1 MDFEDDVGGGRERLK
16 GENPSSSSD
25 VSKQEREAAIEAIYV
40 GQRPQLVGFLR
51 QQARRQDIG
60 DLVQDCFLRLVASK
74 NDAVSKIERPGAY
87 LVRVARNLF
96 ADKARVAKQGYR
108 AKHHLYEDD
117 EFAGPD
123 PHSALEAR
131 DMLRRIEQQLARLK
145 PKTRDI
151 FLMHKF
157 DGMSYAEIAAKTGMS
172 EKGVEKQIAKA
183 MTAILRVRASR
194 P

>member
-1 MDFEDDVGGGRERLK
+1 MDFENDVDGGRRPG
-16 GENPSSSSD
+16 GESLSPGNNDGGHAS
-25 VSKQEREAAIEAIYV
+25 EAVVEAIYV
-40 GQRPQLVGFLR
+40 ANRPQLVGFLR
-51 QQARRQDIG
+51 QRAQPQDIG
-60 DLVQDCFLRLVASK
+60 DLVHDCFLRIVASK
-74 NDAVSKIERPGAY
+74 NDVVSGIEKPGSY

-96 ADKARVAKQGYR
+96 ADRARVAKRGYQ
-108 AKHHLYEDD
+108 AKHHLYEDG
-117 EFAGPD
+117 EVAGPD

-131 DMLRRIEQQLARLK
+131 DLLRRIEERLRRLN

-157 DGMSYAEIAAKTGMS
+157 EGMSYAEIAAKTGMS

-183 MTAILRVRASR
+183 MTAILRVQASR

>member
-1 MDFEDDVGGGRERLK
+1 VDGGRRLS
-16 GENPSSSSD
+16 GESLSSGNNESSRGRD
-25 VSKQEREAAIEAIYV
+25 AAVEAIYTV
-40 GQRPQLVGFLR
+40 NRPQLVGFLR
-51 QQARRQDIG
+51 QRAQPQDIG
-60 DLVQDCFLRLVASK
+60 DLVHDCFLRLVASK
-74 NDAVSKIERPGAY
+74 NDVVSRIEKPGSY

-96 ADKARVAKQGYR
+96 ADKARVAKQGYQ

-117 EFAGPD
+117 ELAGPD

-131 DMLRRIEQQLARLK
+131 DLLRRIEERLRRLK

>member
-1 MDFEDDVGGGRERLK
+1 MDFENSVDDGRRLGGEGF
-16 GENPSSSSD
+16 SSGDDDSIPG
-25 VSKQEREAAIEAIYV
+25 REAAVEAIYTAN
-40 GQRPQLVGFLR
+40 RPQLVGFLR
-51 QQARRQDIG
+51 QRAQPQDIG
-60 DLVQDCFLRLVASK
+60 DLVHDCFLRLVASK
-74 NDAVSKIERPGAY
+74 NDVVSRIEKPGSY

-96 ADKARVAKQGYR
+96 ADKARVAKQGYH

-117 EFAGPD
+117 EVAGPD

-131 DMLRRIEQQLARLK
+131 DLLRRIEERLRRLK